1 MLQSDP
7 EYLSR
12 MSAMMQEYISSPSG
26 NWIATLFAFA
36 CFSLHTVLCIYR
48 KTQMTLDC
56 FTKHARPENKS
67 GRGMHDHFSMCKA
80 SAANAVGE
88 SITSK
93 L

>member
-1 MLQSDP
+1 
-7 EYLSR
+7 
-12 MSAMMQEYISSPSG
+12 
-26 NWIATLFAFA
+26 
-36 CFSLHTVLCIYR
+36 
-48 KTQMTLDC
+48 MTLDC